1 MIGRSLVHLTHLLR
15 DTQLHASTS
24 VVASNLNLQV
34 QWIMSIFTRKIS
46 AIKLHA
52 FSMYNYDK
60 LIKQSAQKIRYV
72 GHLSFFP
79 FIF

>member
-1 MIGRSLVHLTHLLR
+1 
-15 DTQLHASTS
+15 
-24 VVASNLNLQV
+24 
-34 QWIMSIFTRKIS
+34 MSIFTRKIS

-79 FIF
+79 FYILDGIYAFISKQK